1 MKVIISLVGDKVT
14 DTVYGT
20 VRNVDSVRFNA
31 LYNNKLSMT
40 GENID
45 VEDCIKDRV
54 RKVDDVYVAY
64 NVELFKILK

>member
-1 MKVIISLVGDKVT
+1 MKVIISFLGDKVT

-20 VRNVDSVRFNA
+20 VRNVDSVSFNA
-31 LYNNKLSMT
+31 LYNNELSIT

-45 VEDCIKDRV
+45 VENCIKDRV

-64 NVELFKILK
+64 NVEIFKTLK